1 MCNHA
6 GSNLVHRLHQCL
18 AVGVTLLVAQV
29 GTKGEAEAETE
40 TETEIGIG
48 KETETETETEKE
60 VVMTIVGE
68 GIAHTSLGKVV
79 LHIGCITC
87 STKQGMAVVSFLIL
101 L

>member
-18 AVGVTLLVAQV
+18 VVGVTVLVAQV

-40 TETEIGIG
+40 IETETGIGIG
-48 KETETETETEKE
+48 KETETETEKE

-68 GIAHTSLGKVV
+68 GIAHTKARCCSL
-79 LHIGCITC
+79 
-87 STKQGMAVVSFLIL
+87 
-101 L
+101 

>member
-18 AVGVTLLVAQV
+18 VVGVTVLVAQV

-40 TETEIGIG
+40 IETETGIGIG
-48 KETETETETEKE
+48 IGTETETEKE

-68 GIAHTSLGKVV
+68 GIAHTKARCCSL
-79 LHIGCITC
+79 
-87 STKQGMAVVSFLIL
+87 
-101 L
+101 